1 MKKTLVSSFSPN
13 VIGEGI
19 ELVYESIIQ
28 YCRFTISTAG
38 VESIGEG
45 AKRMYYYI
53 PVHRN
58 TTLLSSHRGCSK
70 DKISPLWFGA
80 QHKTILIVIQTILMQ
95 FL

>member
-1 MKKTLVSSFSPN
+1 MKKALVSSFSPN

-28 YCRFTISTAG
+28 YCRFTISTAEVDLLG
-38 VESIGEG
+38 RELKGCIIIYLCTETQHYCLLTEG
-45 AKRMYYYI
+45 A
-53 PVHRN
+53 V
-58 TTLLSSHRGCSK
+58 
-70 DKISPLWFGA
+70 KIKSAHFGFGA